1 MTRIALMALL
11 AFILTTEN
19 DPRLTVHTIVR
30 EDIFAGYMVK
40 DMVRLAKGETMLE
53 QLDKERPDQRQ
64 HVRAWQGG
72 AVTFRAVLAYEMGDR
87 AEGDRLYSIAQSR
100 LDEALKLGPNDG
112 GVWAVIATVNGLF
125 ADRLPV
131 EKRGAAWNTAYD
143 SYRKLGAQQMA
154 TVDKLPSH
162 FKGELLA
169 GLVMSA
175 QRTGHQE
182 EFTISL
188 DKMIELTENT
198 PYSRTAQTWKENPE
212 TVAHSTLL
220 CKSCHESGRLEARKT
235 TLHKAPQR

>member
-1 MTRIALMALL
+1 MTRIALLALL
-11 AFILTTEN
+11 AFIPATEN

-40 DMVRLAKGETMLE
+40 DMVRLARGEAMLE
-53 QLDKERPDQRQ
+53 QLDKERPEQRQ

-72 AVTFRAVLAYEMGDR
+72 AATFRAVLAYERGDR
-87 AEGDRLYSIAQSR
+87 AEGGRLYSAGQSR
-100 LDEALKLGPNDG
+100 FDEALKLGPNDG

-131 EKRGAAWNTAYD
+131 EARVAAWNTAYD
-143 SYRKLGAQQMA
+143 FYRKLGAQQMA
-154 TVDKLPSH
+154 TMDKLPSH

-182 EFTISL
+182 EFTVAL
-188 DKMIELTENT
+188 DRMIELTENT
-198 PYSRTAQTWKENPE
+198 PYSRTARTWKENPD
-212 TVAHSTLL
+212 TVAHSSLL
-220 CKSCHESGRLEARKT
+220 CKNCHESGRLEARKK
-235 TLHKAPQR
+235 TLPNPPQR

>member
-1 MTRIALMALL
+1 MALL
-11 AFILTTEN
+11 AFILSAEN

-30 EDIFAGYMVK
+30 ENIFAGYMVK
-40 DMVRLAKGETMLE
+40 DMIRLAKGEAMLE

-72 AVTFRAVLAYEMGDR
+72 AATFRAVLAYENGDR
-87 AEGDRLYSIAQSR
+87 ATGDRLYSIAQSR
-100 LDEALKLGPNDG
+100 FDEALKLGPNDG

-131 EKRGAAWNTAYD
+131 DKRGAAWSTAYD
-143 SYRKLGAQQMA
+143 AYRRIAPQLMA
-154 TVDKLPSH
+154 TVDTLPSH

-175 QRTGHQE
+175 QRTGHRE
-182 EFTISL
+182 EFTMSL
-188 DKMIELTENT
+188 DKMIQVTENT
-198 PYSRTAQTWKENPE
+198 PYSRSARTWKENPE

-220 CKSCHESGRLEARKT
+220 CKSCHEPGRLEARKAA
-235 TLHKAPQR
+235 LR

>member
-1 MTRIALMALL
+1 MGRFALTGLL
-11 AFILTTEN
+11 AFALIAEN

-40 DMVRLAKGETMLE
+40 DMARLAKGEAMLE
-53 QLDKERPDQRQ
+53 QLEKERPDQRQ

-72 AVTFRAVLAYEMGDR
+72 AATFRAVLAYERRDM

-100 LDEALKLGPNDG
+100 FDEARKLGPNDG
-112 GVWAVIATVNGLF
+112 GVWAVLATVNGLF

-131 EKRGAAWNTAYD
+131 EKRAAAWNTAYD
-143 SYRKLGAQQMA
+143 YYRKLGAQQMA
-154 TVDKLPSH
+154 TVDQLPSH

-182 EFTISL
+182 EFTTFL
-188 DKMIELTENT
+188 DKMIELVENT
-198 PYSRTAQTWKENPE
+198 PYSRTAKAWKEKPE
-212 TVAHSTLL
+212 TVAHSSLL
-220 CKSCHESGRLEARKT
+220 CKNCHESGRLDARKT
-235 TLHKAPQR
+235 TLAKASQP

>member
-1 MTRIALMALL
+1 MTLL
-11 AFILTTEN
+11 PFILSAEN

-30 EDIFAGYMVK
+30 ENIFAGYMVK
-40 DMVRLAKGETMLE
+40 DMIRLAKGEAMLE

-72 AVTFRAVLAYEMGDR
+72 AATFRAVLAYENGDR
-87 AEGDRLYSIAQSR
+87 ATGDRLYSIAQSR
-100 LDEALKLGPNDG
+100 FDEALKLGPNDG

-131 EKRGAAWNTAYD
+131 DKRGAVWSTAYD
-143 SYRKLGAQQMA
+143 AYRRIAPQLMA
-154 TVDKLPSH
+154 TVDTLPSH

-175 QRTGHQE
+175 QRTGHRE
-182 EFTISL
+182 EFTMSL
-188 DKMIELTENT
+188 DKMIQVTENT
-198 PYSRTAQTWKENPE
+198 PYSRSARTWKENPE

-220 CKSCHESGRLEARKT
+220 CKSCHEPGRLEARKAA
-235 TLHKAPQR
+235 LR

>member
-1 MTRIALMALL
+1 MTRIALLALL
-11 AFILTTEN
+11 TLIPTTEN

-40 DMVRLAKGETMLE
+40 DMVRLAKGEAMLE

-72 AVTFRAVLAYEMGDR
+72 AVTFRAVLAYERGDR

-100 LDEALKLGPNDG
+100 FDEAMKLGPNDG

-131 EKRGAAWNTAYD
+131 AKRGAAWNTAYD
-143 SYRKLGAQQMA
+143 AYRKLRPQQMA
-154 TVDKLPSH
+154 TVDTLPSH

-182 EFTISL
+182 EFTRSL

-198 PYSRTAQTWKENPE
+198 PYNRTARTWKENPE

-235 TLHKAPQR
+235 TLRKAPQP

>member
-1 MTRIALMALL
+1 MTRIALLALL

-40 DMVRLAKGETMLE
+40 DMFRLAKGEAMLE

-72 AVTFRAVLAYEMGDR
+72 AVTFRSVLAYESGDS
-87 AEGDRLYSIAQSR
+87 A
-100 LDEALKLGPNDG
+100 
-112 GVWAVIATVNGLF
+112 
-125 ADRLPV
+125 
-131 EKRGAAWNTAYD
+131 AAWNRAYD
-143 SYRKLGAQQMA
+143 FYRKLGAQQMA
-154 TVDKLPSH
+154 TVEKLPSH

-182 EFTISL
+182 EFTVFL
-188 DKMIELTENT
+188 DKMIELTEDT
-198 PYSRTAQTWKENPE
+198 PYNRTAKTWKENPE
-212 TVAHSTLL
+212 TVAQSTLL

-235 TLHKAPQR
+235 TLLKAPQ